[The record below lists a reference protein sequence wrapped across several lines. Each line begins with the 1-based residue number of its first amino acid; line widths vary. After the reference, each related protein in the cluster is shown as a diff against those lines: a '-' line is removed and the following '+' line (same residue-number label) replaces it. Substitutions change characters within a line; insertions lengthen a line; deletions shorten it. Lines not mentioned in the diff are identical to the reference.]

1 MTTMVSFSS
10 STKQGKFQVHDS
22 AVCLFCTT
30 HLVKLNKIFENAIS
44 GV

>member
-10 STKQGKFQVHDS
+10 SIKQGTFQVHGS

-30 HLVKLNKIFENAIS
+30 HLVKLNYLFENAIS

>member
-10 STKQGKFQVHDS
+10 RTKQGTFQVHGS

-30 HLVKLNKIFENAIS
+30 HLIKLNKLIENAIF